1 MKCFLPVAF
10 ACLLSACSGG
20 GGTTAG
26 GGGGNDG
33 VADKLPVGA
42 ARSDVEATL
51 GIDRGFERNPAN
63 FDESC
68 VSYVYGG
75 EGRERFVHAVFRQ
88 DRLVRATDGHGVL
101 CTYGSLASKEV

>member
-1 MKCFLPVAF
+1 MNALLPLA
-10 ACLLSACSGG
+10 ALCLLAACSGG
-20 GGTTAG
+20 GGPSTQAP
-26 GGGGNDG
+26 GNDG

-68 VSYVYGG
+68 VSYVYGA